1 MGFIA
6 GNIEGKEEV
15 VPPFSV
21 ENNNLNKQEIEYL
34 LLLIKDSK
42 FLGEHLEILY
52 NIVIKLQNQHLNK

>member
-6 GNIEGKEEV
+6 GNIEGKEEII
-15 VPPFSV
+15 PPFPV
-21 ENNNLNKQEIEYL
+21 ENNNLTKQEIEYL

-52 NIVIKLQNQHLNK
+52 NIVIKLQNQHSNK